1 MKDTT
6 EHDPAP
12 EGPANF
18 LEFAAGRGPHLVR
31 TAFLLTGGDA
41 HLAEDLAQ
49 ETLGRMFARW
59 RTVSR
64 MENPVGYAQT
74 TLVNTF
80 LTHKRRRSS
89 GEHVTDT
96 FSETPVS
103 EGDPALRLTLLH
115 ALAQLPPQD
124 RAVLVLRFWE
134 DRSVEETATILKQRS
149 GAVRTRSGRAL
160 ERLRSVL
167 GTELAELAVK

>member
-1 MKDTT
+1 MRQTT

-12 EGPANF
+12 DRPVDF
-18 LEFAAGRGPHLVR
+18 PEFAAGAGPHLVR

-49 ETLGRMFARW
+49 ETLGRMFAKW

-64 MENPVGYAQT
+64 LANPTGYART

-96 FSETPVS
+96 FTETPVS
-103 EGDPALRLTLLH
+103 DTDPALRLTLLRG
-115 ALAQLPPQD
+115 LARLSPQD
-124 RAVLVLRFWE
+124 RAVLVLRYWE
-134 DRSVEETATILKQRS
+134 DRSVEETAVVLKVRA
-149 GAVRTRSGRAL
+149 GAIRTRSGRAL
-160 ERLRSVL
+160 ERLRAVL
-167 GTELAELAVK
+167 GTELAELGAK

>member
-1 MKDTT
+1 MRHTT
-6 EHDPAP
+6 EHDPKRD
-12 EGPANF
+12 GPADF
-18 LEFAAGRGPHLVR
+18 LAFAAGRGPHLVR

-49 ETLGRMFARW
+49 ETLGRLFAKW

-64 MENPVGYAQT
+64 MANPVGYAQT

-80 LTHKRRRSS
+80 LTYKRRRSS

-96 FSETPVS
+96 FSDTPVS
-103 EGDPALRLTLLH
+103 DADPALRLTLLR
-115 ALAQLPPQD
+115 ALAQLSPQD

-134 DRSVEETATILKQRS
+134 DRSVEETAAILKLRS
-149 GAVRTRSGRAL
+149 GAIRTRSGRAL
-160 ERLRSVL
+160 ERLRGVL
-167 GTELAELAVK
+167 GTGLAELAVK